1 MKVRFDKTLDSLGLT
16 EPDEGSF
23 VKLPNGDDFETGKMA
38 CPERGMEITEYEE
51 VWRQIPPVPGPKRA
65 WILESAGE
73 GRKLFMGRI
82 GGGYMAIGDR
92 KGGLFGARK
101 EEWDERNKT
110 WVVKYRIGA
119 VEDIPSVAELGSEGF
134 EGEIAWTPGD
144 TVTLSGRAYLVRAF
158 ETFA

>member
-82 GGGYMAIGDR
+82 GGGYMAIGD
-92 KGGLFGARK
+92 KNGDSFGARK
-101 EEWDERNKT
+101 EEWDKGT
-110 WVVKYRIGA
+110 SKWVVKYSIG
-119 VEDIPSVAELGSEGF
+119 VVDDIPSVADLGTEGF
-134 EGEIAWTPGD
+134 AGEDAWKAGD
-144 TVTLSGRAYLVRAF
+144 TVCVSGRAYTVRAF
-158 ETFA
+158 ETLK